1 MQISGNNY
9 LLDKKKCMESYYF
22 STINDIWG
30 WATWKRAWKHF
41 NLDISEYNFAKDY
54 DMLFKYYKNKKIIKW
69 MKIYFDNA
77 LKKEHNIWSTQWT
90 YAMIKAGG
98 YTITPSVNLVKN
110 IGFDRSATTKNNKS
124 FKLYSNVETGSL
136 KITKEPDIIS
146 PSYDLDQIRFKLIK
160 KTDPNLFLSSLFL
173 KVIPKPIKKIIKILV
188 NKLKF

>member
-1 MQISGNNY
+1 MYGG
-9 LLDKKKCMESYYF
+9 YYF

-54 DMLFKYYKNKKIIKW
+54 DMLFKYYKNKIIKW
-69 MKIYFDNA
+69 MKIYFDNV
-77 LKKEHNIWSTQWT
+77 KEEHNIWSTQWT
-90 YAMIKAGG
+90 YAMIKAGSA
-98 YTITPSVNLVKN
+98 ITPSVNLVKN

-146 PSYDLDQIRFKLIK
+146 QLRFRS
-160 KTDPNLFLSSLFL
+160 N
-173 KVIPKPIKKIIKILV
+173 KI
-188 NKLKF
+188 